1 MADKCFLE
9 RLGKMYKNFNKI
21 YPNDLQFDHSN
32 QTAIILPESKE
43 HISYNTLIDRA
54 TVVSNMLKEKGITRK
69 NRVLVKWDS
78 NYIPELMGMINVC
91 SVTIIGDASTFEL
104 QYLIERGKFSAKLYD
119 WKNLDKI
126 ENNGTEGCDENEGL
140 GIISSGTSGRDRTIV
155 SVPRTRFHYWAFNS
169 MKMFGADTRS
179 LVVVSPVFSAGSSHL
194 ISTLLNGGT
203 AIIASG
209 FLYRNNNNLKNIM
222 DYKPNHIHGAPVSYE
237 LLMDLMGD
245 SYNNNTLKHCRITGS
260 KSDINLLNRI
270 FDKIKPDSINSVY
283 GTNENGPAFI
293 NIMRS
298 KNDINESIGI
308 PDEGY
313 EYKIDEFK
321 QIWVKGGSGSEEFY
335 NTEDLAEK
343 RDGKIYL
350 IGRSGDVII
359 KNSYCIVP
367 SEVENILEKCSNVNE
382 VVVFG
387 KQTESTSGKV
397 YCIYTADE
405 NYVQGSI
412 ETHAK
417 NSLSKYKI
425 PEKWKRVD
433 VIPKT
438 ENDKISRAK
447 LSKLF

>member
-1 MADKCFLE
+1 VADKCFLE

-21 YPNDLQFDHSN
+21 YPNDFQFNHSD

-54 TVVSNMLKEKGITRK
+54 TAASNILKEKGITRK

-91 SVTIIGDASTFEL
+91 SVTIIGDVSTFEL
-104 QYLIERGKFSAKLYD
+104 QYLIERGKFSAELYD
-119 WKNLDKI
+119 WKNLNKI
-126 ENNGTEGCDENEGL
+126 ENNGIEGCDENEGL

-203 AIIASG
+203 AIIACG
-209 FLYRNNNNLKNIM
+209 FLYHSSDNLKNAM
-222 DYKPNHIHGAPVSYE
+222 DYRPNHIHGAPTTYR

-245 SYNNNTLKHCRITGS
+245 SYNYTLKHCRITGS

-270 FDKIKPDSINSVY
+270 FDEIKPDSINSVY

-293 NIMRS
+293 NIMKS
-298 KNDINESIGI
+298 KNDIDESIGI

-313 EYKIDEFK
+313 EYKIDESK
-321 QIWVKGGSGSEEFY
+321 QMWIRGGSGGEEFY
-335 NTEDLAEK
+335 NTEDLAEEK
-343 RDGKIYL
+343 DGKIYL

-359 KNSYCIVP
+359 KNSYSIIP
-367 SEVENILEKCSNVNE
+367 NEVENILEKCDNVTE

-387 KQTESTSGKV
+387 KQTESTSSKICCV
-397 YCIYTADE
+397 YTVDK
-405 NYVQGSI
+405 NYIKGSI
-412 ETHAK
+412 EIHAK

-425 PEKWKRVD
+425 PEEWNMVD

-438 ENDKISRAK
+438 KNDKISRAK

>member
-21 YPNDLQFDHSN
+21 YPNDFQFNHSD

-54 TVVSNMLKEKGITRK
+54 TAVSNMLKEKGITRK

-91 SVTIIGDASTFEL
+91 SVTIIDNASTFEL
-104 QYLIERGKFSAKLYD
+104 QYLIERGKFSAELYD
-119 WKNLDKI
+119 WKNLNKI
-126 ENNGTEGCDENEGL
+126 ENNGIEGCDENEGL

-169 MKMFGADTRS
+169 MKMFGVDTRS

-203 AIIASG
+203 AIIACG
-209 FLYRNNNNLKNIM
+209 FLYHSSDNLKNVM
-222 DYKPNHIHGAPVSYE
+222 DYKPNHIHGAPTTYR
-237 LLMDLMGD
+237 LLMDHLAV
-245 SYNNNTLKHCRITGS
+245 SNNYTLKHCRITGS

-270 FDKIKPDSINSVY
+270 FDEIKPDSINSVY

-293 NIMRS
+293 NIMKS
-298 KNDINESIGI
+298 KNDIDESIGI

-313 EYKIDEFK
+313 EYKIDESK
-321 QIWVKGGSGSEEFY
+321 QMWIRGGSGGEEFY
-335 NTEDLAEK
+335 NTEDLAEEK
-343 RDGKIYL
+343 DGKIYL

-359 KNSYCIVP
+359 KNSYCIIP
-367 SEVENILEKCSNVNE
+367 NEVENILEKCNNVTE

-387 KQTESTSGKV
+387 KQTESTSGKICCV
-397 YCIYTADE
+397 YTVDK
-405 NYVQGSI
+405 NYIKGSI
-412 ETHAK
+412 EIHAK

-425 PEKWKRVD
+425 PEEWNMVD

-438 ENDKISRAK
+438 KNDKISRAK